1 MIILLK
7 YFLDSLLLL
16 LFGFIFLWYFP
27 SDFNSMKVRHLNL
40 VSLKYLNFAFG
51 YQMLEIQLN
60 NLTWGLNNL
69 KNER

>member
-1 MIILLK
+1 
-7 YFLDSLLLL
+7 
-16 LFGFIFLWYFP
+16 
-27 SDFNSMKVRHLNL
+27 MKVRHLNL